1 MIKIQAIELYY
12 GKSNFSMTLLI
23 WLVAKMHFSKNP
35 SKVHSLFTK
44 KTPTLFHLYFGY
56 PSLYIYKSVYKK
68 TVAYFKLLPFM

>member
-23 WLVAKMHFSKNP
+23 WQVAKMHFFKNP

-44 KTPTLFHLYFGY
+44 NTYSI
-56 PSLYIYKSVYKK
+56 SLIFRLSVAVYI
-68 TVAYFKLLPFM
+68 